1 MLKSWGSKIRPQTMQ
16 LSNVLT
22 SLGMGWGSESRK
34 YTSPQLEHFTMKG
47 IANYKLGVQGFITCL
62 DPNSLGMGIYESV
75 EKILKYRVERTARKG
90 ILSRGRI
97 GNFVKIAISGIFAL
111 LLTGIMNI
119 NPRNFPNT
127 TLFTVVNL
135 VYLVAMYMILTTI
148 EKNSRDRT
156 LFYIGVV
163 LVMMLMMFSSWFIT
177 FAIR

>member
-1 MLKSWGSKIRPQTMQ
+1 
-16 LSNVLT
+16 
-22 SLGMGWGSESRK
+22 
-34 YTSPQLEHFTMKG
+34 
-47 IANYKLGVQGFITCL
+47 
-62 DPNSLGMGIYESV
+62 MGIYESV